1 MEQGATVTTGSLLL
15 SLSSLA
21 SGTAETLLQNITS
34 GGGVT
39 WIPAQTITAD
49 MSQMTLSAD
58 FINQSISADL
68 VILSVDANI
77 LQPIYNA
84 DILQNILEGDL

>member
-1 MEQGATVTTGSLLL
+1 MTTGSLLL

-21 SGTAETLLQNITS
+21 SGTAETLLQNITN
-34 GGGVT
+34 GGGIT

-58 FINQSISADL
+58 FVTQTVSADITIQSI
-68 VILSVDANI
+68 DANI
-77 LQPIYNA
+77 LQPIYSA
-84 DILQNILEGDL
+84 DIQQNILEGDL